1 MDDIAV
7 IALVITSGLL
17 AGFFFAWWCSCMI
30 GLRNV
35 GDDTFVETMQAI
47 NDVLPNSRFAIPFFA
62 PAVLAPFAAWRAF
75 ATGNDAAGWWC
86 VAATILS
93 IVTFVITA
101 AGNVPLNNALEAA
114 GRDDDSSARA
124 AFEEPWVR
132 LNTLRTVTSF
142 AAFAAAV
149 GGLVT
154 IA

>member
-1 MDDIAV
+1 
-7 IALVITSGLL
+7 
-17 AGFFFAWWCSCMI
+17 
-30 GLRNV
+30 
-35 GDDTFVETMQAI
+35 FVETMQAI
-47 NDVLPNSRFAIPFFA
+47 NGVLPNSRFAIPFFA
-62 PAVLAPFAAWRAF
+62 PAVLAPIAAWRAF
-75 ATGNDAAGWWC
+75 ATGSDAAGWWC

-114 GRDDDSSARA
+114 GRHDDPSARA
-124 AFEEPWVR
+124 VFEEPWIR
-132 LNTLRTVTSF
+132 LNTLGTVSST